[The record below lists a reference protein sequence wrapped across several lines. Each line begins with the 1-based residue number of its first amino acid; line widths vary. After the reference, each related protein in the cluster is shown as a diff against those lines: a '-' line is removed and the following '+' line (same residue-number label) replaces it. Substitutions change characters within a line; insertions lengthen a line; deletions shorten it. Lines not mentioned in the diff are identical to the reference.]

1 MTINSGDSVSATV
14 LNTEAEQHRA
24 VMTTNN
30 AAGQTLITRSFIT
43 QSVLS
48 GTDIRDRSALLL
60 LDDDAELVGLM
71 LAAFGE
77 TATTQTITGI
87 LDVIGGSDNETSEVD
102 KYMQGS
108 TVEVSVDLT
117 SAARSFGQNTS
128 LNDSVGRSRK
138 IWLKRGR
145 LYRLSITNS
154 HAATTPRM
162 AQITAVLRMRRRR

>member
-1 MTINSGDSVSATV
+1 VTINTGDSVSATV

-24 VMTTNN
+24 AMTTNN
-30 AAGQTLITRSFIT
+30 AAGQTLVTRSFIT
-43 QSVLS
+43 QNVLS
-48 GTDIRDRSALLL
+48 GTNIRDRSALLL
-60 LDDDAELVGLM
+60 LDDDAELIALM
-71 LAAFGE
+71 ITAFGE

-87 LDVIGGSDNETSEVD
+87 LDVIGGSNNETSEVD

-108 TVEVSVDLT
+108 TISSSVNLT
-117 SAARSFGQNTS
+117 SAARLFNADTLFQYE
-128 LNDSVGRSRK
+128 GRTRK

-162 AQITAVLRMRRRR
+162 AQATVALRMRRRR